1 MDVLAPDRLLAFTI
15 IATVLVVIPGPSVLF
30 VISRALAF
38 GRRTALT
45 SVLGGAVGAYTLV
58 IAVALGVGTIV
69 AQSAVV
75 FTALKWIGAAYLVY
89 LGVRTF
95 RHRRDLAAA
104 MATAADPVGD
114 RRAFRQG
121 FVVGVTNPKTAVFF
135 AAMLPQFVDPG
146 RGHATLQLLL
156 LGLVFVAI
164 VLVSDSL
171 WGLVA
176 GTARAWFARSARRM
190 EVIGGVGGLAI
201 IGLGLHVAATGR
213 KD

>member
-1 MDVLAPDRLLAFTI
+1 MVVLAPDRLLAFTI
-15 IATVLVVIPGPSVLF
+15 IATVLVVVPGPSVLF

-58 IAVALGVGTIV
+58 IAVALGIGTIV

-75 FTALKWIGAAYLVY
+75 FTALKWIGAAYLIY

-104 MATAADPVGD
+104 MTTAADPVGS

-146 RGHATLQLLL
+146 RGHATVQLLL

-164 VLVSDSL
+164 VLISDSL
-171 WGLVA
+171 WGLIA

-190 EVIGGVGGLAI
+190 ELIGGAGGLAI
-201 IGLGLHVAATGR
+201 VGLGIHVAVSGR